1 MKKNNDKST
10 ANEILETDD
19 EALREAAMRD
29 GTKRVGKFK
38 LRPCVPG
45 TISIIRSNMLEKR
58 DEFWFVAAFAFTHS
72 APLEDVLAVD
82 SDPVAFN
89 KAVRKWQIE
98 NIADLE
104 EQNELSRLVSA
115 AWDKVN
121 ASETR
126 AQHASAPTGSTGG
139 K

>member
-1 MKKNNDKST
+1 MNT
-10 ANEILETDD
+10 ELLTDD
-19 EALREAAMRD
+19 EVLREAGMRE
-29 GTKRVGKFK
+29 GTRKTGKWK

-58 DEFWFVAAFAFTHS
+58 DEFWFVAAFAFVHI

-82 SDPVAFN
+82 SDQIAFN
-89 KAVRKWQIE
+89 KAVRRWQLDNLTTI
-98 NIADLE
+98 D
-104 EQNELSRLVSA
+104 EQNELSAIVSA

-121 ASETR
+121 AAETK
-126 AQHASAPTGSTGG
+126 AQHASGASPSGG

>member
-1 MKKNNDKST
+1 MST
-10 ANEILETDD
+10 ELLTDD
-19 EALREAAMRD
+19 EVLREAGMRE
-29 GTKRVGKFK
+29 GTRKTGKWK

-58 DEFWFVAAFAFTHS
+58 DEFWFVAAFAFVHI

-82 SDPVAFN
+82 SDQIAFN
-89 KAVRKWQIE
+89 KAVRRWQLDNLTTI
-98 NIADLE
+98 D
-104 EQNELSRLVSA
+104 EQNELSALVSA

-121 ASETR
+121 AAETK
-126 AQHASAPTGSTGG
+126 AQHASGASPSGG

>member
-10 ANEILETDD
+10 ANETLETDD
-19 EALREAAMRD
+19 EVLREQAMRD

-45 TISIIRSNMLEKR
+45 TISIIRSNLLEKR

-82 SDPVAFN
+82 SDPEEFN
-89 KAVRKWQIE
+89 KSVRRWQLE
-98 NIADLE
+98 NIADLDD
-104 EQNELSRLVSA
+104 QNELSKLVSA
-115 AWDKVN
+115 AWDRVN
-121 ASETR
+121 AAETK
-126 AQHASAPTGSTGG
+126 AKHPSTGAPTSGE
-139 K
+139 

>member
-1 MKKNNDKST
+1 MNY
-10 ANEILETDD
+10 ELLTDD
-19 EALREAAMRD
+19 EVLREAGMRE
-29 GTKRVGKFK
+29 GTRKTGKWK

-58 DEFWFVAAFAFTHS
+58 DEFWFVAAFAFVHI

-82 SDPVAFN
+82 SDQIAFN
-89 KAVRKWQIE
+89 KAVRRWQLDNLTTI
-98 NIADLE
+98 D
-104 EQNELSRLVSA
+104 EQNELSALVSA

-121 ASETR
+121 AAETK
-126 AQHASAPTGSTGG
+126 AQHASGASPSGG

>member
-1 MKKNNDKST
+1 MKKTKETQD
-10 ANEILETDD
+10 LETDD
-19 EALREAAMRD
+19 EALREAGMRE
-29 GTKRVGKFK
+29 GTRASGKFK

-58 DEFWFVAAFAFTHS
+58 DEFWFVAAFAFVHT
-72 APLEDVLAVD
+72 APLNDVLAVD

-126 AQHASAPTGSTGG
+126 AQHASAPTGSSGG

>member
-1 MKKNNDKST
+1 MKKTKDT
-10 ANEILETDD
+10 EDLETDD
-19 EALREAAMRD
+19 EALREAAFRD
-29 GTKRVGKFK
+29 GVKNNKWK

-45 TISIIRSNMLEKR
+45 TISIIRSNTLEKR
-58 DEFWFVAAFAFTHS
+58 DELWFIAAFAFVHS

-82 SDPVAFN
+82 SDPQEFN
-89 KAVRKWQIE
+89 KAVRRWQLE
-98 NIADLE
+98 NIADLD
-104 EQNELSRLVSA
+104 EQNALSQLVTA

-126 AQHASAPTGSTGG
+126 AQHASSPTGSTGG